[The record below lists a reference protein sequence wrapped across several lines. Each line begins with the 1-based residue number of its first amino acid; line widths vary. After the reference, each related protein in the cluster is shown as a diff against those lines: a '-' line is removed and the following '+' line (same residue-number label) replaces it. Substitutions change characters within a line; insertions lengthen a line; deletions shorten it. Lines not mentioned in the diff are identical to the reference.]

1 MEDGA
6 SAISPVVG
14 VIAVAALGSS
24 WVAWHGRIVLCLP
37 PEGKQRC
44 PLFGAPMPANF
55 GEQIQETDF
64 NNLLAYL
71 LTLQSKPDKPS
82 GK

>member
-1 MEDGA
+1 M
-6 SAISPVVG
+6 
-14 VIAVAALGSS
+14 
-24 WVAWHGRIVLCLP
+24 CLP